1 MGNSGRINAGCSKWL
16 YSRLLA
22 RLGLQNWWPAETDF
36 EMMIGAVLVQH
47 TAWGNAA
54 MSIEQLRKANL
65 LNPCNMAD
73 VDLARLTN
81 LIRSSGFMKAK
92 ARTCKAL
99 AQWLLAHGIRTA
111 DVEDCADEGLRDSLL
126 TIAGVGRET
135 ADVIRLYAF
144 GQRCFIWDAYARRM
158 LDGLGWASLRSYQ
171 EGEEYEADFIQ
182 VDQWPLNDLREY
194 HGLIVQA
201 GKTIATPRP
210 MLHSLRNLAAHK
222 APLSELNRCG

>member
-22 RLGLQNWWPAETDF
+22 RLGFQNWWPAETDF

-54 MSIEQLRKANL
+54 MSIEQLRTADL
-65 LNPCNMAD
+65 LNPCNMAE
-73 VDLARLTN
+73 VDLTTLTA

-111 DVEDCADEGLRDSLL
+111 DVEDCADKGLRDDLL

-144 GQRCFIWDAYARRM
+144 GQPCFVWDAYARRL

-171 EGEEYEADFIQ
+171 EGEEYEADFIK
-182 VDQWPLNDLREY
+182 VDQWALNDLREY

-201 GKTIATPRP
+201 GKN
-210 MLHSLRNLAAHK
+210 HRNPQAYAAFLK
-222 APLSELNRCG
+222 ELGGPESASQ

>member
-1 MGNSGRINAGCSKWL
+1 MGNSGRINAGCSQWL

-54 MSIEQLRKANL
+54 LSIEQLRKADL

-73 VDLARLTN
+73 VDLTRLTA

-99 AQWLLAHGIRTA
+99 AQWLLARGIRTA
-111 DVEDCADEGLRDSLL
+111 DVEDCSDGGLRDSLL

-135 ADVIRLYAF
+135 ADCHTALCLRPALLHLGRLCTPDAGRSGVGLVAVIPGGR
-144 GQRCFIWDAYARRM
+144 
-158 LDGLGWASLRSYQ
+158 
-171 EGEEYEADFIQ
+171 
-182 VDQWPLNDLREY
+182 
-194 HGLIVQA
+194 
-201 GKTIATPRP
+201 
-210 MLHSLRNLAAHK
+210 
-222 APLSELNRCG
+222 